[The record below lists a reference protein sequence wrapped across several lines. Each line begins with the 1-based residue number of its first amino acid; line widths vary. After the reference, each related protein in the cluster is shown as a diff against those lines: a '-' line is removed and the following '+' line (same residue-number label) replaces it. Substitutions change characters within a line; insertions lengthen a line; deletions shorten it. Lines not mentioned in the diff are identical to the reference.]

1 MPNKD
6 LEYASYKPETREFT
20 LVSLR
25 SLNCP
30 LWHIT
35 LVPWK
40 GSYIP
45 DFRIIQL
52 SNNISTLN
60 AQLSVTSIECVRRGE
75 TADSMKVADA
85 YRFALDLFRRGD
97 AIANRLTL
105 GRRCVRAWSDPRLA
119 AQYKNYKWP
128 GNVEKMDEYEQR
140 YRQAVQASP
149 PRVYVDNVG
158 DAYAETVRIETA
170 KWDLEHFN
178 PRNTFRINLDRSVCL
193 SSLL

>member
-1 MPNKD
+1 
-6 LEYASYKPETREFT
+6 
-20 LVSLR
+20 
-25 SLNCP
+25 
-30 LWHIT
+30 
-35 LVPWK
+35 
-40 GSYIP
+40 
-45 DFRIIQL
+45 
-52 SNNISTLN
+52 
-60 AQLSVTSIECVRRGE
+60 
-75 TADSMKVADA
+75 MKVADA

-158 DAYAETVRIETA
+158 DAYAETIRIETA